1 MELEDARVTIVG
13 LGLMGGSMAL
23 RLQPRCQEL
32 VGVDLDPKAV
42 ELARRAGILTQEIN
56 AALVHTDVLVLA
68 APVKETLRLLK
79 AFAKDPPAVSL
90 LMDIGSTKRR
100 IVEAMEFLPDQVAA
114 VGGHPLCGK
123 ERAGFAEAEAGLFSG
138 SLFVLTP
145 CSRTT
150 PSSLA
155 LAEQIVGALGAS
167 VRQMEASRHDR
178 LLAAASHLP
187 YLLAAA
193 LMGSAESFGKVEPE
207 LWDLVASGFLSTSRL
222 AASDLSMMVD
232 ILTTNQDRVQEALS
246 RAQAELGQLRRLLAS
261 GEAGRLRE
269 YLEPL
274 QRRRVSLKDPGGI
287 PHGV

>member
-1 MELEDARVTIVG
+1 MELEDSRVTIVG

-23 RLQPRCQEL
+23 CLQPRCHEL
-32 VGVDLDPKAV
+32 VGVDSKSKTV
-42 ELARRAGILTQEIN
+42 ELARRAGLMTQELS
-56 AALVHTDVLVLA
+56 AAIVHTDVLVLA
-68 APVKETLRLLK
+68 TPVKETLRLLEV
-79 AFAKDPPAVSL
+79 FTREPPDVSL
-90 LMDIGSTKRR
+90 LMDIGSTKRQV
-100 IVEAMEFLPDQVAA
+100 VEAMELLPDSVAA

-123 ERAGFAEAEAGLFSG
+123 EGAGFSEAEAGLFSG

-155 LAEQIVGALGAS
+155 LAEQLVDTLGAT
-167 VRQMEASRHDR
+167 VRQMEAARHDR

-193 LMGSAESFGKVEPE
+193 LMGSAESFGRGDPE

-222 AASDLSMMVD
+222 AASDLTMMID
-232 ILTTNQDRVQEALS
+232 ILITNHDMVQDALS
-246 RAQAELGQLRRLLAS
+246 RAQAELRQLRKLLDGGES
-261 GEAGRLRE
+261 GPLRE

-274 QRRRVSLKDPGGI
+274 QKRRDSLKDPGGCAR
-287 PHGV
+287 GA

>member
-32 VGVDLDPKAV
+32 IGVDSDPKTI
-42 ELARRAGILTQEIN
+42 ELARRDGIMTQELS
-56 AALVHTDVLVLA
+56 AALANTDVLVLA
-68 APVKETLRLLK
+68 TPVKETLRLLEV
-79 AFAKDPPAVSL
+79 FTKDPPDVSL
-90 LMDIGSTKRR
+90 LMDIGSTKRK

-123 ERAGFAEAEAGLFSG
+123 ERAGFPEAEAGLFSG

-155 LAEQIVGALGAS
+155 LAEQIVGTLGAS
-167 VRQMEASRHDR
+167 VRQMDAARHDR

-193 LMGSAESFGKVEPE
+193 LMGSAESFGKKDPE

-222 AASDLSMMVD
+222 AASDLTMMID
-232 ILTTNQDRVQEALS
+232 ILTTNQDRVQDALS
-246 RAQAELGQLRRLLAS
+246 RAQAELGQLRKLLAG
-261 GEAGRLRE
+261 GEVGPLHE

-274 QRRRVSLKDPGGI
+274 QRRRDSLKDPGGK
-287 PHGV
+287 PHGI